1 MKYEIK
7 NLSQHKKEMQ
17 TGEMK
22 VPAIFHASS
31 DLLPNEDTLA
41 EIEATAASGFVFDH
55 FVAMSDVHSKK
66 GRKNPAGTVVATEKY
81 LLPQINDTAPNCG
94 MRFLKTNLTDE
105 DLKDGKMD
113 KLFQELVEVVPTK
126 AYVGTPVPYS
136 LVMDICRFGVKPV
149 TEFFGTKTK
158 NEIQNTF
165 NNGNLFGGR
174 PERSEARLP
183 DEQGSRNTRE
193 GFFAD
198 AQNDIPSEKDILN
211 AIPKLFLHIGKYRL
225 GILGAAGN
233 HFLDLMKITEIKDEN
248 LAEKLGVKRGQYIFL
263 MHTGSGLLGQYAS
276 YFYTPKE
283 KEHFSQRVVLELGK
297 LTFRTETKE
306 IYKKLSQ
313 KINEYKN
320 KKEFFAYDENSP
332 EGKMFITAH
341 RAAANQGFANRSI
354 LTHQIYQAVEKVL
367 GKDPELDLLYDM
379 PHVFVDK
386 EKHLERDIWIHRNN
400 ASRAYGPSRMAGH
413 PIFSETGEPAF
424 IPSSMSTPAYIG
436 VGTDENESSFFSAP
450 HGTGRRKDP
459 EKDIAKD
466 KDQLFAKMEKKNVK
480 LYNAKSKGVVLQD
493 SSYYKDIEEVMEGI
507 VDNKI
512 VKIAAKMEP
521 VAVLMY

>member
-1 MKYEIK
+1 MAKYNFKDI
-7 NLSQHKKEMQ
+7 SRHKKEMQ
-17 TGEMK
+17 TGAMK
-22 VPAIFHASS
+22 VPAIFHTSEE
-31 DLLPNEDTLA
+31 LLPNEDTLA

-55 FVAMSDVHSKK
+55 MVAMSDVHSKK

-94 MRFLKTNLTDE
+94 MRFLKTNLTDA
-105 DLKDGKMD
+105 DLAEGKMD
-113 KLFQELVEVVPTK
+113 KLFQELVKVVPTK

-136 LVMDICRFGVKPV
+136 LIMDICRFGVKPV
-149 TEFFGTKTK
+149 TEFFKTKTK
-158 NEIQNTF
+158 NEVQNTF
-165 NNGNLFGGR
+165 NNGNLFSG
-174 PERSEARLP
+174 
-183 DEQGSRNTRE
+183 
-193 GFFAD
+193 
-198 AQNDIPSEKDILN
+198 DISEKDILN

-233 HFLDLMKITEIKDEN
+233 HFLDLMKITEIKDAD
-248 LAEKLGVKRGQYIFL
+248 LAEKLGIKEGQYIFL

-297 LTFRTETKE
+297 LTFRAETKDV
-306 IYKKLSQ
+306 YKKLSQ
-313 KINEYKN
+313 KISEFKN
-320 KKEFFAYDENSP
+320 KKEFFAYDENSR
-332 EGKMFITAH
+332 EGEMFITAH

-354 LTHQIYQAVEKVL
+354 LTHQIYQATEKTL

-379 PHVFVDK
+379 PHVFVEK
-386 EKHLERDIWIHRNN
+386 EKHLERDIWVHRNN
-400 ASRAYGPSRMAGH
+400 ASRAFGPSRMKDH
-413 PIFSETGEPAF
+413 PIFSQTGEPVF

-436 VGTDENESSFFSAP
+436 VGTDENESTFFSAA

-459 EKDIAKD
+459 QKDMAENKE
-466 KDQLFAKMEKKNVK
+466 QLFAKMEKKNVK

-493 SSYYKDIEEVMEGI
+493 SSYYKDIEEVIAGM

-512 VKIAAKMEP
+512 VRVAAKMEP
-521 VAVLMY
+521 LAVLMY